1 MRKIEKR
8 AVICMALA
16 ILLAAGMSVFLIKYF
31 AEGGK
36 WASSAFNRHLYD
48 SNGVLISG
56 TVLDRDG
63 DVLSSVENGHRTYY
77 ENETVR
83 KATLHAVG
91 DLYGKIGTGVLN
103 AFADKLTGF
112 DLVNGAFGAERG
124 SNLYL
129 TLDARYNY
137 EAYRALGGHA
147 GTVAVYNYKTGEILC
162 MVSAPSYDPLNIP
175 KNLEENDRYKG
186 AYLNRFLSSALTAGG
201 EVITSRG
208 ELVEIGGS
216 FRMPDVMAA
225 CGAVLREVGSTN
237 KTRLS
242 DYANAIS
249 EQTRALLKVHTSNY
263 RIVGFTESVSP
274 AALAELG
281 RSRSIPV
288 IEDLGSGCLVDLA
301 PLGLRDEPTVQ
312 ASVKAGVD
320 VLSFSGDKLLGG
332 PQAGIIV
339 GKRHCI
345 DLLKRH
351 PLARALR
358 VDKLTLAALEA
369 TLQAY
374 ADGTALQEIP
384 VLSMLAQ
391 TPEELHQQAESL
403 CRRMG
408 GIGVTAEVVSTEN
421 PVGGGAVPTQTLPSF
436 AVAVVPRDSAAA
448 LEAQLRQRPV
458 PIIVRIAHDRCLL
471 DMRTLFPAD
480 LDEIL
485 QAFRETAS

>member
-1 MRKIEKR
+1 MDTLLRQIPKVDDLLR
-8 AVICMALA
+8 LPALKM
-16 ILLAAGMSVFLIKYF
+16 LAAEV
-31 AEGGK
+31 ET
-36 WASSAFNRHLYD
+36 SA
-48 SNGVLISG
+48 V
-56 TVLDRDG
+56 T
-63 DVLSSVENGHRTYY
+63 
-77 ENETVR
+77 ETVR
-83 KATLHAVG
+83 RTLDRLRADILVGTVTELPSTEALCAQISASCRASRLPSLRGVINATGIVLHTNLGRACLSDRALAAARGVSQG
-91 DLYGKIGTGVLN
+91 YSTLEYDLTAGERGQRYAHVEPLLCR
-103 AFADKLTGF
+103 LTGAEAAMV
-112 DLVNGAFGAERG
+112 VNNNAA
-124 SNLYL
+124 
-129 TLDARYNY
+129 
-137 EAYRALGGHA
+137 
-147 GTVAVYNYKTGEILC
+147 AVLLIL
-162 MVSAPSYDPLNIP
+162 
-175 KNLEENDRYKG
+175 
-186 AYLNRFLSSALTAGG
+186 SALTAGG
-201 EVITSRG
+201 EVM
-208 ELVEIGGS
+208 VEIGGS

-339 GKRHCI
+339 GKRHYI

-391 TPEELHQQAESL
+391 TPEELRQRAESL

-408 GIGVTAEVVSTEN
+408 EIGVTAEVVSMEN

-436 AVAVVPRDSAAA
+436 AVAVAPRDSAAA

>member
-16 ILLAAGMSVFLIKYF
+16 ILLAAGMSVFLIRYF

-124 SNLYL
+124 GNLYL

-162 MVSAPSYDPLNIP
+162 MVSAPSYDPLNVP

-186 AYLNRFLSSALTAGG
+186 AYLNRFLSSAFVPGSVFKTVTLTAALENLPDAETRTWNCTGSVQIGDETIICSGTHGQQDINAAFANSCNVAFAQIAQELGG
-201 EVITSRG
+201 STLKKYTEQAGLTDSYSVSGLPTASGTFSFEGITDG
-208 ELVEIGGS
+208 ELGWAG
-216 FRMPDVMAA
+216 
-225 CGAVLREVGSTN
+225 VGQHQDLVN
-237 KTRLS
+237 
-242 DYANAIS
+242 
-249 EQTRALLKVHTSNY
+249 
-263 RIVGFTESVSP
+263 P
-274 AALAELG
+274 AALMVYMGAIANGGKAAEPYLILKTTG
-281 RSRSIPV
+281 V
-288 IEDLGSGCLVDLA
+288 
-301 PLGLRDEPTVQ
+301 LGLPSLPHLTGRTGRLVSADT
-312 ASVKAGVD
+312 AA
-320 VLSFSGDKLLGG
+320 
-332 PQAGIIV
+332 
-339 GKRHCI
+339 
-345 DLLKRH
+345 
-351 PLARALR
+351 
-358 VDKLTLAALEA
+358 TLADMMAHNVEA
-369 TLQAY
+369 TY
-374 ADGTALQEIP
+374 GTSRFPNMDICAK
-384 VLSMLAQ
+384 S
-391 TPEELHQQAESL
+391 
-403 CRRMG
+403 G
-408 GIGVTAEVVSTEN
+408 TAEVGADQQPHAWFAGFLRNEEAPYAFVVLVEN
-421 PVGGGAVPTQTLPSF
+421 GGGGSS
-436 AVAVVPRDSAAA
+436 VAGTVAGKV
-448 LEAQLRQRPV
+448 LNV
-458 PIIVRIAHDRCLL
+458 IVNGY
-471 DMRTLFPAD
+471 
-480 LDEIL
+480 
-485 QAFRETAS
+485 

>member
-1 MRKIEKR
+1 MDTLLRQIPKVDDLLR
-8 AVICMALA
+8 LPALKM
-16 ILLAAGMSVFLIKYF
+16 LAAEV
-31 AEGGK
+31 ET
-36 WASSAFNRHLYD
+36 SA
-48 SNGVLISG
+48 V
-56 TVLDRDG
+56 T
-63 DVLSSVENGHRTYY
+63 
-77 ENETVR
+77 ETVR
-83 KATLHAVG
+83 RTLDRLRADILVGTVTELPSTEALCAQISASCRASRLPSLRGVINATGIVLHTNLGRACLSDRALAAAREG
-91 DLYGKIGTGVLN
+91 YSTLEYDLTAGERGQRYAHVEPLLCR
-103 AFADKLTGF
+103 LTGAEAAMV
-112 DLVNGAFGAERG
+112 VNNNAA
-124 SNLYL
+124 
-129 TLDARYNY
+129 
-137 EAYRALGGHA
+137 
-147 GTVAVYNYKTGEILC
+147 AVLLIL
-162 MVSAPSYDPLNIP
+162 
-175 KNLEENDRYKG
+175 
-186 AYLNRFLSSALTAGG
+186 SALTAGG

-274 AALAELG
+274 AALVELG

-339 GKRHCI
+339 GKRRCI

-374 ADGTALQEIP
+374 VDGTALQEIP

-391 TPEELHQQAESL
+391 TPEELRQRAESL

-408 GIGVTAEVVSTEN
+408 ESGVTAEVVSTEN
-421 PVGGGAVPTQTLPSF
+421 PVGGGAVPTQTLHSF

>member
-1 MRKIEKR
+1 MDTLLRQIPKVDDLLRLPALNTLAAEAGTSAVTEAVRRTLDRLR
-8 AVICMALA
+8 ADILVGAVTELPSTEALCAQISASCRASRLPSLRGVINATGIVLHTNLGRACLSDRALA
-16 ILLAAGMSVFLIKYF
+16 AARGVSQGYSTLEYDLTAGERGQRYAHVEPLLC
-31 AEGGK
+31 
-36 WASSAFNRHLYD
+36 R
-48 SNGVLISG
+48 
-56 TVLDRDG
+56 
-63 DVLSSVENGHRTYY
+63 
-77 ENETVR
+77 
-83 KATLHAVG
+83 
-91 DLYGKIGTGVLN
+91 
-103 AFADKLTGF
+103 LTG
-112 DLVNGAFGAERG
+112 AE
-124 SNLYL
+124 
-129 TLDARYNY
+129 A
-137 EAYRALGGHA
+137 AM
-147 GTVAVYNYKTGEILC
+147 VANNNAAAVLLIL
-162 MVSAPSYDPLNIP
+162 
-175 KNLEENDRYKG
+175 
-186 AYLNRFLSSALTAGG
+186 SALTAGG

-237 KTRLS
+237 KTHLS

-339 GKRHCI
+339 GKRRCI

-374 ADGTALQEIP
+374 VDGTALQEIP

-391 TPEELHQQAESL
+391 TPEELRQRAESL
-403 CRRMG
+403 CRRLG
-408 GIGVTAEVVSTEN
+408 GIGVTAEMVSTEN
-421 PVGGGAVPTQTLPSF
+421 PVGGGAVPTQTLHSF

>member
-1 MRKIEKR
+1 MDTLLRQIPKVDDLLRLPALNTLAAEAGTSAVTEAVRRTLDRLR
-8 AVICMALA
+8 ADILVGTVTELPSTEALCAQISVSCRASRLPSLRGVINATGIVLHTNLGRACLSDRALA
-16 ILLAAGMSVFLIKYF
+16 AAREVSQGYSTLEYDLIAGERGQRYAHVEPLLC
-31 AEGGK
+31 
-36 WASSAFNRHLYD
+36 R
-48 SNGVLISG
+48 
-56 TVLDRDG
+56 
-63 DVLSSVENGHRTYY
+63 
-77 ENETVR
+77 
-83 KATLHAVG
+83 
-91 DLYGKIGTGVLN
+91 
-103 AFADKLTGF
+103 LTGAEAAMV
-112 DLVNGAFGAERG
+112 VNNNAA
-124 SNLYL
+124 
-129 TLDARYNY
+129 
-137 EAYRALGGHA
+137 
-147 GTVAVYNYKTGEILC
+147 AVLLIL
-162 MVSAPSYDPLNIP
+162 
-175 KNLEENDRYKG
+175 
-186 AYLNRFLSSALTAGG
+186 SALTAGG

-274 AALAELG
+274 AALVELG

-339 GKRHCI
+339 GKRRCI

-384 VLSMLAQ
+384 VLSVLAQ
-391 TPEELHQQAESL
+391 TPEELRQRAESL
-403 CRRMG
+403 CRRLG
-408 GIGVTAEVVSTEN
+408 GIGVTAEMVSTEN

-436 AVAVVPRDSAAA
+436 AVAVAPRDSAAA

-471 DMRTLFPAD
+471 DMRALFPAD

-485 QAFRETAS
+485 QAFREIAS

>member
-1 MRKIEKR
+1 MDTLLRQIPKVDDLLRLPALNTLAAEVGAAAVTEAVRRTLDRLR
-8 AVICMALA
+8 ADILVGTVTELPSTEALCAQISASCRASRLPSLRGVINATGIVLHTNLGRACLSDRALA
-16 ILLAAGMSVFLIKYF
+16 AARGVSQGYSTL
-31 AEGGK
+31 E
-36 WASSAFNRHLYD
+36 YD
-48 SNGVLISG
+48 
-56 TVLDRDG
+56 
-63 DVLSSVENGHRTYY
+63 
-77 ENETVR
+77 
-83 KATLHAVG
+83 
-91 DLYGKIGTGVLN
+91 
-103 AFADKLTGF
+103 
-112 DLVNGAFGAERG
+112 
-124 SNLYL
+124 
-129 TLDARYNY
+129 
-137 EAYRALGGHA
+137 
-147 GTVAVYNYKTGEILC
+147 
-162 MVSAPSYDPLNIP
+162 
-175 KNLEENDRYKG
+175 
-186 AYLNRFLSSALTAGG
+186 LTAG
-201 EVITSRG
+201 ERG
-208 ELVEIGGS
+208 QRYAHVEPLLCRLTGAEAAMVANNNAAAVLLILLRPHRRRRSHYLPWRAGGDRR
-216 FRMPDVMAA
+216 FLPDAG
-225 CGAVLREVGSTN
+225 CDGRPGGAVLREVGSTN
-237 KTRLS
+237 KTHLS

-339 GKRHCI
+339 GKRRCI

-369 TLQAY
+369 LCKHMW
-374 ADGTALQEIP
+374 TAP
-384 VLSMLAQ
+384 
-391 TPEELHQQAESL
+391 PF
-403 CRRMG
+403 RRSRCSPCWPKHRRSCASGQSHSAPHGRERRDRRG
-408 GIGVTAEVVSTEN
+408 GFHGK
-421 PVGGGAVPTQTLPSF
+421 PGGGRGSPHPDAALLRRGCRPKGQRRRTG
-436 AVAVVPRDSAAA
+436 SAATA
-448 LEAQLRQRPV
+448 AACT
-458 PIIVRIAHDRCLL
+458 IIVRIAHDRCLL

>member
-1 MRKIEKR
+1 MVVNNNAA
-8 AVICMALA
+8 AVLL
-16 ILLAAGMSVFLIKYF
+16 IL
-31 AEGGK
+31 
-36 WASSAFNRHLYD
+36 
-48 SNGVLISG
+48 
-56 TVLDRDG
+56 
-63 DVLSSVENGHRTYY
+63 
-77 ENETVR
+77 
-83 KATLHAVG
+83 
-91 DLYGKIGTGVLN
+91 
-103 AFADKLTGF
+103 
-112 DLVNGAFGAERG
+112 
-124 SNLYL
+124 
-129 TLDARYNY
+129 
-137 EAYRALGGHA
+137 
-147 GTVAVYNYKTGEILC
+147 
-162 MVSAPSYDPLNIP
+162 
-175 KNLEENDRYKG
+175 
-186 AYLNRFLSSALTAGG
+186 SALTAGG

-274 AALAELG
+274 AALVELG

-339 GKRHCI
+339 GKRRCI

-391 TPEELHQQAESL
+391 TPEELRQRAESL

-408 GIGVTAEVVSTEN
+408 EIGVTAEVVSTEN

-436 AVAVVPRDSAAA
+436 AVAVAPRDSAAA

-480 LDEIL
+480 FDEIL

>member
-1 MRKIEKR
+1 
-8 AVICMALA
+8 MAKA
-16 ILLAAGMSVFLIKYF
+16 IMIQGTMSNS
-31 AEGGK
+31 GK
-36 WASSAFNRHLYD
+36 SF
-48 SNGVLISG
+48 
-56 TVLDRDG
+56 
-63 DVLSSVENGHRTYY
+63 
-77 ENETVR
+77 
-83 KATLHAVG
+83 
-91 DLYGKIGTGVLN
+91 
-103 AFADKLTGF
+103 
-112 DLVNGAFGAERG
+112 
-124 SNLYL
+124 
-129 TLDARYNY
+129 
-137 EAYRALGGHA
+137 
-147 GTVAVYNYKTGEILC
+147 
-162 MVSAPSYDPLNIP
+162 
-175 KNLEENDRYKG
+175 
-186 AYLNRFLSSALTAGG
+186 LTAGLCRVFKQDGYKVAPFKSQNMALNSYITKDGLEIGRAQAMQAEACGIDPTVEMNPILLKPTSNVGSQVIVNG
-201 EVITSRG
+201 EVRG
-208 ELVEIGGS
+208 NMKAMDYYRNKKQLV
-216 FRMPDVMAA
+216 PDVMAA

-242 DYANAIS
+242 DYANAIGA
-249 EQTRALLKVHTSNY
+249 QTRALLKVHTSNY
-263 RIVGFTESVSP
+263 RIVGFTESESP

-281 RSRSIPV
+281 RSCSIPV
-288 IEDLGSGCLVDLA
+288 IEDLGSGCLIDLA

-312 ASVKAGVD
+312 ASVRGGVD

-339 GKRHCI
+339 GKRRCI

-391 TPEELHQQAESL
+391 TPEELRQQAESL
-403 CRRMG
+403 CRRLEE
-408 GIGVTAEVVSTEN
+408 IGVTAEVVSTET

-436 AVAVVPRDSAAA
+436 AVAVAPRDSAAA
-448 LEAQLRQRPV
+448 LETQLRQRPV

>member
-1 MRKIEKR
+1 M
-8 AVICMALA
+8 
-16 ILLAAGMSVFLIKYF
+16 
-31 AEGGK
+31 
-36 WASSAFNRHLYD
+36 
-48 SNGVLISG
+48 
-56 TVLDRDG
+56 
-63 DVLSSVENGHRTYY
+63 
-77 ENETVR
+77 
-83 KATLHAVG
+83 
-91 DLYGKIGTGVLN
+91 
-103 AFADKLTGF
+103 
-112 DLVNGAFGAERG
+112 
-124 SNLYL
+124 
-129 TLDARYNY
+129 
-137 EAYRALGGHA
+137 
-147 GTVAVYNYKTGEILC
+147 
-162 MVSAPSYDPLNIP
+162 
-175 KNLEENDRYKG
+175 
-186 AYLNRFLSSALTAGG
+186 
-201 EVITSRG
+201 
-208 ELVEIGGS
+208 EIGGS

-274 AALAELG
+274 AALVELG

-384 VLSMLAQ
+384 VLSMLGPN
-391 TPEELHQQAESL
+391 T
-403 CRRMG
+403 
-408 GIGVTAEVVSTEN
+408 
-421 PVGGGAVPTQTLPSF
+421 GGA
-436 AVAVVPRDSAAA
+436 AAA
-448 LEAQLRQRPV
+448 GRVSLPPFGRDRRDRRGGFHGKPGGRRGSPHPDAALLRRGCRPKGQR
-458 PIIVRIAHDRCLL
+458 R
-471 DMRTLFPAD
+471 RTGNA
-480 LDEIL
+480 
-485 QAFRETAS
+485 AAAAASPHHRPHCP

>member
-16 ILLAAGMSVFLIKYF
+16 ILLAAGMSVFLIRYF

-162 MVSAPSYDPLNIP
+162 MVSAPSYDPLNVP

-186 AYLNRFLSSALTAGG
+186 AYLNRFLSSAFVPGSVFKTVTLT
-201 EVITSRG
+201 
-208 ELVEIGGS
+208 
-216 FRMPDVMAA
+216 
-225 CGAVLREVGSTN
+225 
-237 KTRLS
+237 
-242 DYANAIS
+242 
-249 EQTRALLKVHTSNY
+249 
-263 RIVGFTESVSP
+263 
-274 AALAELG
+274 
-281 RSRSIPV
+281 
-288 IEDLGSGCLVDLA
+288 
-301 PLGLRDEPTVQ
+301 
-312 ASVKAGVD
+312 
-320 VLSFSGDKLLGG
+320 
-332 PQAGIIV
+332 
-339 GKRHCI
+339 
-345 DLLKRH
+345 
-351 PLARALR
+351 
-358 VDKLTLAALEA
+358 AALENLPDA
-369 TLQAY
+369 ETRTWNCTGSVQIGDETITCSGVHGEQTKGGLRPLLQRGLCSDRGGAGGGYPAAVYGEGGAY
-374 ADGTALQEIP
+374 QCLFRGRSAHRQGHVQLGRHHRRAAGLGRCGPISRSGEPMCLPAVDGGHRQ
-384 VLSMLAQ
+384 
-391 TPEELHQQAESL
+391 
-403 CRRMG
+403 RRQ
-408 GIGVTAEVVSTEN
+408 
-421 PVGGGAVPTQTLPSF
+421 GGGAVSDPKNSVLTGNSL
-436 AVAVVPRDSAAA
+436 SASHHPAHRAA
-448 LEAQLRQRPV
+448 
-458 PIIVRIAHDRCLL
+458 DR
-471 DMRTLFPAD
+471 
-480 LDEIL
+480 
-485 QAFRETAS
+485 

>member
-1 MRKIEKR
+1 MVVNNNAA
-8 AVICMALA
+8 AVLL
-16 ILLAAGMSVFLIKYF
+16 IL
-31 AEGGK
+31 
-36 WASSAFNRHLYD
+36 
-48 SNGVLISG
+48 
-56 TVLDRDG
+56 
-63 DVLSSVENGHRTYY
+63 
-77 ENETVR
+77 
-83 KATLHAVG
+83 
-91 DLYGKIGTGVLN
+91 
-103 AFADKLTGF
+103 
-112 DLVNGAFGAERG
+112 
-124 SNLYL
+124 
-129 TLDARYNY
+129 
-137 EAYRALGGHA
+137 
-147 GTVAVYNYKTGEILC
+147 
-162 MVSAPSYDPLNIP
+162 
-175 KNLEENDRYKG
+175 
-186 AYLNRFLSSALTAGG
+186 SALTAGG

-312 ASVKAGVD
+312 ASVRVGVD

-339 GKRHCI
+339 GKRRCI

-391 TPEELHQQAESL
+391 TPEELRQQAESL

-408 GIGVTAEVVSTEN
+408 EIGVTAEVVSTEN
-421 PVGGGAVPTQTLPSF
+421 PVGGGAVPTQTLHSF

-448 LEAQLRQRPV
+448 LETQLRQRPV

>member
-1 MRKIEKR
+1 MDTLLRQIPKVDDLLRLPALNTLAAEVGAAAVTEAVRRTLDRLR
-8 AVICMALA
+8 ADILVGTVTELPSTEALCAQISVSCRASRLPSLRGVINATGIVLHTNLGRACLSDRALA
-16 ILLAAGMSVFLIKYF
+16 AARGVSQGYSTLEYDLTAGERGQRYAHVEPLLC
-31 AEGGK
+31 
-36 WASSAFNRHLYD
+36 R
-48 SNGVLISG
+48 
-56 TVLDRDG
+56 
-63 DVLSSVENGHRTYY
+63 
-77 ENETVR
+77 
-83 KATLHAVG
+83 
-91 DLYGKIGTGVLN
+91 
-103 AFADKLTGF
+103 LTGAEAAMV
-112 DLVNGAFGAERG
+112 VNNNAA
-124 SNLYL
+124 
-129 TLDARYNY
+129 
-137 EAYRALGGHA
+137 
-147 GTVAVYNYKTGEILC
+147 AVLLIL
-162 MVSAPSYDPLNIP
+162 
-175 KNLEENDRYKG
+175 
-186 AYLNRFLSSALTAGG
+186 SALTAGG

-242 DYANAIS
+242 DYANAIG

-274 AALAELG
+274 AVLVELG

-312 ASVKAGVD
+312 SSVKAGVD

-339 GKRHCI
+339 GKRRCI

-391 TPEELHQQAESL
+391 TPEELRQRAESL
-403 CRRMG
+403 CRRLG
-408 GIGVTAEVVSTEN
+408 GIGVTAEMVSTEN

-436 AVAVVPRDSAAA
+436 AVAVAPRDSAAA

>member
-1 MRKIEKR
+1 M
-8 AVICMALA
+8 
-16 ILLAAGMSVFLIKYF
+16 
-31 AEGGK
+31 
-36 WASSAFNRHLYD
+36 
-48 SNGVLISG
+48 
-56 TVLDRDG
+56 
-63 DVLSSVENGHRTYY
+63 
-77 ENETVR
+77 
-83 KATLHAVG
+83 
-91 DLYGKIGTGVLN
+91 
-103 AFADKLTGF
+103 
-112 DLVNGAFGAERG
+112 
-124 SNLYL
+124 
-129 TLDARYNY
+129 
-137 EAYRALGGHA
+137 
-147 GTVAVYNYKTGEILC
+147 
-162 MVSAPSYDPLNIP
+162 
-175 KNLEENDRYKG
+175 
-186 AYLNRFLSSALTAGG
+186 
-201 EVITSRG
+201 
-208 ELVEIGGS
+208 EIGGS

-274 AALAELG
+274 AALVELA
-281 RSRSIPV
+281 RSIPV

-339 GKRHCI
+339 GKRHYI

-391 TPEELHQQAESL
+391 TPEELRQRAESL

-408 GIGVTAEVVSTEN
+408 EIGVTAEVVSMEN

-436 AVAVVPRDSAAA
+436 AVAVAPRDSAAA